1 MKIES
6 YEFMEGS
13 YESLNYYANE
23 MLTYVNT
30 IKSIV
35 KNLDNNGHWDGNG
48 FNEYNNKLC
57 IEDGKLVY
65 IPEKVSENEA
75 KWLEEMDIKAKQN
88 IIHLQ
93 IKRHIDKP

>member
-1 MKIES
+1 MKIGS

-48 FNEYNNKLC
+48 FNEYNNKLNDLAVNFSSFMDEVFELNKMIKKT
-57 IEDGKLVY
+57 IEKYQAVD
-65 IPEKVSENEA
+65 
-75 KWLEEMDIKAKQN
+75 KAVAGV
-88 IIHLQ
+88 
-93 IKRHIDKP
+93 